1 MTPPTPSPTRIP
13 RIAWLGGDGIGPE
26 VLDATRS
33 VLDSIGFRAEYIP
46 ADIGWKFWCEEG
58 NPLPER
64 TLDVL
69 RSTNCAMF
77 GAITS
82 KPASDAAQEL
92 AEPLRSRNLKYSS
105 PIVQL
110 RRQFNLFA
118 NIRPAQTFAPSD
130 RPLNVIVVRENT
142 EGLYSGLEI
151 HPTPQSLVAALD
163 PDRRLPHLRETDP
176 SDLALSV
183 RVTTRAGTERIIRR
197 AFELARSLN
206 RKRVT
211 LVEKANVL
219 RATGGLTTEVA
230 RAIATAFPEIQ
241 FREAHIDTA
250 CMDLVRRPSEFDV
263 IVAEN
268 LFGDILSDLTAGLS
282 GGPGLAPSANIG
294 DTYAVFEP
302 VHGSAPDIAGKSTAN
317 PCAAFLSASM
327 MLDWLGERQ
336 LAQRLHSAVRTV
348 LTEARTKT
356 PDLGGSA
363 TTKQMASAI
372 IAAAK

>member
-1 MTPPTPSPTRIP
+1 MTTYQ
-13 RIAWLGGDGIGPE
+13 IAWLGGDGIGPE
-26 VLDATRS
+26 VLDATRT
-33 VLDSIGFRAEYIP
+33 VLDSIGFCAEYIP
-46 ADIGWKFWCEEG
+46 ADIGWKYWCEEG

-82 KPASDAAQEL
+82 KPASDAAREL
-92 AEPLRSRNLKYSS
+92 AETLRSRNLKYSS

-118 NIRPAQTFAPSD
+118 NIRPAQTFAPTD
-130 RPLNVIVVRENT
+130 RPLDVIVVRENT

-151 HPTPQSLVAALD
+151 HPTSQSLVAALD
-163 PDRRLPHLRETDP
+163 PDRRLPHLRETNP
-176 SDLALSV
+176 ADLALSV
-183 RVTTRAGTERIIRR
+183 RVTTRAGCERIVRR

-219 RATGGLTTEVA
+219 RATGGLMTEVA
-230 RAIATAFPEIQ
+230 RTIASNFPEIQ

-250 CMDLVRRPSEFDV
+250 CMDLVRRPAEFDV

-294 DTYAVFEP
+294 ETYAVFEP
-302 VHGSAPDIAGKSTAN
+302 VHGSAPDIAGKNIAN
-317 PCAAFLSASM
+317 PCAAVLSAAM
-327 MLDWLGERQ
+327 MLDWLGERA

-356 PDLGGSA
+356 PDLGGTA

-372 IAAAK
+372 IAAAN

>member
-1 MTPPTPSPTRIP
+1 MTTYQIG
-13 RIAWLGGDGIGPE
+13 WLGGDGIGPE
-26 VLDATRS
+26 VLDAARS
-33 VLDSIGFRAEYIP
+33 VLDAIGFRAEYIP
-46 ADIGWKFWCEEG
+46 ADIGWKYWCEEG

-82 KPASDAAQEL
+82 KPASDAAREL
-92 AEPLRSRNLKYSS
+92 AEPLRARNLKYSS

-110 RRQFNLFA
+110 RREFNLFA
-118 NIRPAQTFAPSD
+118 NIRPAQSFAGAGQPID
-130 RPLNVIVVRENT
+130 VIVVRENT

-151 HPTPQSLVAALD
+151 HPTPQSLVSALD
-163 PDRRLPHLRETDP
+163 PARRLPHLREANP
-176 SDLALSV
+176 ADLALSV
-183 RVTTRAGTERIIRR
+183 RVTTRVGCERIVRR
-197 AFELARSLN
+197 AFEVARSLG

-219 RATGGLTTEVA
+219 RATGGLMTEVA
-230 RAIATAFPEIQ
+230 REVAAAFPDIQ

-268 LFGDILSDLTAGLS
+268 LFGDILSDLTAGLT

-294 DTYAVFEP
+294 ETYAVFEP
-302 VHGSAPDIAGKSTAN
+302 VHGSAPDIAGKGVAN
-317 PCAAFLSASM
+317 PCAAVLSASM
-327 MLDWLGERQ
+327 MLEWLGERT
-336 LAQRLHSAVRTV
+336 LAQRLHAAVRRV

-356 PDLGGSA
+356 PDLGGTA

-372 IAAAK
+372 IAAAG

>member
-1 MTPPTPSPTRIP
+1 MTTYQ
-13 RIAWLGGDGIGPE
+13 IAWLGGDGIGPE
-26 VLDATRS
+26 VLDATRF

-46 ADIGWKFWCEEG
+46 ADIGWKYWCEEG

-82 KPASDAAQEL
+82 KPASDAAREL
-92 AEPLRSRNLKYSS
+92 APTLRDRGFTYSS

-118 NIRPAQTFAPSD
+118 NIRPAQTFTQAQAPV
-130 RPLNVIVVRENT
+130 NVIVVRENT
-142 EGLYSGLEI
+142 EGLYSGLEFR
-151 HPTPQSLVAALD
+151 PTSQSLVTAID
-163 PDRRLPHLRETDP
+163 PNRRLPHLRETAP
-176 SDLALSV
+176 NDLALSI
-183 RVTTRAGTERIIRR
+183 RVTTRTASERIVTR
-197 AFELARSLN
+197 AFTLARSLG

-219 RATGGLTTEVA
+219 RATGGLMTEVA
-230 RAIATAFPEIQ
+230 RAVAATFPDIE

-268 LFGDILSDLTAGLS
+268 LFGDILSDLAAGLT

-294 DTYAVFEP
+294 ETYAVFEP
-302 VHGSAPDIAGKSTAN
+302 VHGSAPDIAGKQIAN
-317 PCAAFLSASM
+317 PTAAILSASM
-327 MLDWLGERQ
+327 MLDWLGETK
-336 LAQRLHSAVRTV
+336 LARRLHAAVQSV
-348 LTEARTKT
+348 LASGTAKT

-372 IAAAK
+372 AAAAN

>member
-1 MTPPTPSPTRIP
+1 MTTYQ
-13 RIAWLGGDGIGPE
+13 IAWLGGDGIGPK
-26 VLDATRS
+26 VLDATRT

-82 KPASDAAQEL
+82 KPASDAALEL
-92 AEPLRSRNLKYSS
+92 APHLRPQNLKYAS

-118 NIRPAQTFAPSD
+118 NIRPARTFTQTE
-130 RPLNVIVVRENT
+130 RPLDVIVVRENT
-142 EGLYSGLEI
+142 EGLYAGLEI
-151 HPTPQSLVAALD
+151 HPTPQSLVGALD
-163 PDRRLPHLRETDP
+163 GTRKLPHLRETAP
-176 SDLALSV
+176 ADLALSV
-183 RVTTRAGTERIIRR
+183 RVTTRAGCERIVSR
-197 AFELARSLN
+197 AFELARSLG

-219 RATGGLTTEVA
+219 RATGGLMVEVA
-230 RAIATAFPEIQ
+230 RSVAARFPDIE

-250 CMDLVRRPSEFDV
+250 CMDLVRRPGEFDI

-294 DTYAVFEP
+294 ETYAVFEP
-302 VHGSAPDIAGKSTAN
+302 VHGSAPDIAGKGVAN
-317 PCAAFLSASM
+317 PCAAVLSACM
-327 MLDWLGERQ
+327 MLEWLGEHA
-336 LAQRLHSAVRTV
+336 LAQRLHAAVRRV
-348 LTEARTKT
+348 LTDGQVKT
-356 PDLGGSA
+356 PDLGGTA
-363 TTKQMASAI
+363 GTKQMASAI
-372 IAAAK
+372 AAAAH